1 MTKSLNL
8 KTSTDFSYRRNDKEP
23 KNRVKKDGA
32 KSTKFNTQV
41 KTPSGTQSS
50 ILKGNYMTQNEILEK
65 TKSFMAQ
72 FINVNVAD
80 DEDIFASGLV
90 NSLFAMQLVLFIE
103 KEFSIKVENE
113 DLDYDNFRTLNAIVG
128 FIERKI

>member
-1 MTKSLNL
+1 MT
-8 KTSTDFSYRRNDKEP
+8 TD
-23 KNRVKKDGA
+23 
-32 KSTKFNTQV
+32 
-41 KTPSGTQSS
+41 
-50 ILKGNYMTQNEILEK
+50 EILEK
-65 TKSFMAQ
+65 TKSFLAQ
-72 FINVNVAD
+72 FINVNVTD
-80 DEDIFASGLV
+80 DEDVFASGLV

>member
-1 MTKSLNL
+1 
-8 KTSTDFSYRRNDKEP
+8 
-23 KNRVKKDGA
+23 VKKDGA

>member
-1 MTKSLNL
+1 MAT
-8 KTSTDFSYRRNDKEP
+8 
-23 KNRVKKDGA
+23 
-32 KSTKFNTQV
+32 
-41 KTPSGTQSS
+41 
-50 ILKGNYMTQNEILEK
+50 ILEK

>member
-1 MTKSLNL
+1 
-8 KTSTDFSYRRNDKEP
+8 
-23 KNRVKKDGA
+23 
-32 KSTKFNTQV
+32 
-41 KTPSGTQSS
+41 
-50 ILKGNYMTQNEILEK
+50 MTQNEILEK

>member
-1 MTKSLNL
+1 MT
-8 KTSTDFSYRRNDKEP
+8 TD
-23 KNRVKKDGA
+23 
-32 KSTKFNTQV
+32 
-41 KTPSGTQSS
+41 
-50 ILKGNYMTQNEILEK
+50 EILEK
-65 TKSFMAQ
+65 TKSFLAQ

-80 DEDIFASGLV
+80 DEELFASGLV

-128 FIERKI
+128 FIEKKI

>member
-1 MTKSLNL
+1 MT
-8 KTSTDFSYRRNDKEP
+8 TD
-23 KNRVKKDGA
+23 
-32 KSTKFNTQV
+32 
-41 KTPSGTQSS
+41 
-50 ILKGNYMTQNEILEK
+50 EILEK
-65 TKSFMAQ
+65 TKSFLAQ

-80 DEDIFASGLV
+80 DEDLFASGLV

-128 FIERKI
+128 FIERKIG

>member
-1 MTKSLNL
+1 MI
-8 KTSTDFSYRRNDKEP
+8 P
-23 KNRVKKDGA
+23 
-32 KSTKFNTQV
+32 
-41 KTPSGTQSS
+41 
-50 ILKGNYMTQNEILEK
+50 NEILEK